1 MSDLSDMHRAFVLVP
16 LAISLGAC
24 GFVHD
29 EHIDGPYRLVA
40 IDVSADM
47 AVCYELR
54 DGCIG
59 RIPETVYAV
68 GFNAKYLV
76 AARHPNN
83 DRSKSE
89 YYYLTRALDEP
100 LADPSTSVR
109 GPFDAG
115 EFEAESMRLGLPS
128 LSRTLSR

>member
-1 MSDLSDMHRAFVLVP
+1 MHRALVLVVFA
-16 LAISLGAC
+16 LLLGAC

-40 IDVSADM
+40 IDVLEQM
-47 AVCYELR
+47 AVCYEVEG
-54 DGCIG
+54 GCVG

-68 GFNAKYLV
+68 GCNAKYLV

-89 YYYLTRALDEP
+89 YYYLTRALDSP
-100 LADPSTSVR
+100 LADPSASVQ
-109 GPFDAG
+109 GPFDADA
-115 EFEAESMRLGLPS
+115 FEAESKRLGLPP
-128 LSRTLSR
+128 LTRTL